1 MSQPSAG
8 SPLRQ
13 RALDYLRDR
22 YMAALSKELD
32 VRQVTFEIEPLFSR
46 LKIVSRS
53 YTDDNEVGQFRGSH
67 SVTYRKADL
76 QKVLPH
82 PLEVALPLPFRYGE
96 LCDYLY
102 TRYGMIIEDNDFTLS
117 GPTDPMVALTA
128 DSVVTQPRAEDGD
141 ILFLTALPGA
151 VLWKQ
156 GSALLLRVTKTES
169 AQSLP
174 SLVAQS
180 APAQLERLIDFT
192 L

>member
-1 MSQPSAG
+1 MSEPSAG

-22 YMAALSKELD
+22 YMAALSKQLD

-46 LKIVSRS
+46 LIIRSRA
-53 YTDDNEVGQFRGSH
+53 YTEDNEVGQYQGSH

-76 QKVLPH
+76 QKILPH
-82 PLEVALPLPFRYGE
+82 PLEVALPMPFRYKE

-117 GPTDPMVALTA
+117 GPTGTLVPLVADT
-128 DSVVTQPRAEDGD
+128 VVTQPRPEDGD
-141 ILFLTALPGA
+141 ILFLTALSGA

-156 GSALLLRVTKTES
+156 GSFLLLRVTKTES

-180 APAQLERLIDFT
+180 APAQLERLIDFE